1 MYFHYSNTTNFN
13 LKDIS
18 TTSLAKKY
26 NNFDWIESPT
36 SLSQMWIFFF

>member
-18 TTSLAKKY
+18 AASLAKKY
-26 NNFDWIESPT
+26 NKSFDWIESPT
-36 SLSQMWIFFF
+36 SLS